1 MMTLWKYLGMVTYWL
16 TFPLIWIYVRISPP
30 RSRVL
35 VVRNGSILLVG
46 SWLGSGK
53 MTIPGG
59 GINKG
64 EAPIDAAV
72 RELHEELGLLVTTS
86 QLRPLGLREVTGRL
100 NLLSRHYLFVVE
112 LESMPVIQPARL
124 EVIHYNWTR
133 IDELGNVNY
142 LTTPVIDA
150 VATWSKP

>member
-1 MMTLWKYLGMVTYWL
+1 
-16 TFPLIWIYVRISPP
+16 
-30 RSRVL
+30 
-35 VVRNGSILLVG
+35 
-46 SWLGSGK
+46 